1 MPTLP
6 ESNSPPPAERGT
18 PAPTAATTAPEEG
31 AIAVLGRIPSG
42 LFVVTW
48 REGDADRTM
57 LASWVMQAGFA
68 PPLISIAVAK
78 GRDLLAAIDR
88 GTSLVVNILGES
100 QRPLLARFGRPP
112 AAGEDPLA
120 GLSVVRTAD
129 GTAALAGTTGWL
141 SCRGIAR
148 THSGDHAVV
157 VAEVIAGGMGS
168 GEQPLVHVR
177 RNGLRY

>member
-1 MPTLP
+1 MPKPSDSTSRSP
-6 ESNSPPPAERGT
+6 AGPATPPPAA
-18 PAPTAATTAPEEG
+18 PAPPAEEG
-31 AIAVLGRIPSG
+31 AAAVLGRIPSG

-48 REGDADRTM
+48 REGDLDRTM

-68 PPLISIAVAK
+68 PPLISIAVAR

-88 GTSLVVNILGES
+88 GTPLVVNILGES

-120 GLSVVRTAD
+120 GLPVVRMAD
-129 GTAALAGTTGWL
+129 GTAALSEATGWL
-141 SCRGIAR
+141 FCKGVAR
-148 THSGDHAVV
+148 THTGDHAVV
-157 VAEVIAGGMGS
+157 VAEVVAGGIGS